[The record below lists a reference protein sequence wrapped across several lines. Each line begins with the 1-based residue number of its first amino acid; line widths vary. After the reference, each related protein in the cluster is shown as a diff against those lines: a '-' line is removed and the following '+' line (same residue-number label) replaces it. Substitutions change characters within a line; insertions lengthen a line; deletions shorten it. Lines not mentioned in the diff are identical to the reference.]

1 MKRLFA
7 LLLLILS
14 IYSSAYCFELCLIDS
29 VGTRSQGDS
38 KYIIHEVDAGETL
51 FALSRKYQVSVDEIR
66 KANTTSLTNLDIG
79 QTVFIPLKDN
89 RVDENAIIHEVK
101 SSETLFSISRSYNV
115 TVDELKEWNSISGN
129 SISVGQKLSIEKSGP
144 MESGSAGASIDFSNR
159 KTHVVQESQTLYSIS
174 RMYDVSTDQIK
185 EWNSLMSNSLSI
197 GQTLIVSAASSE
209 TAKTESN
216 SSMLPTSE
224 NKASAVQPS
233 VGQASDQHATEAA
246 GVAATSSNIPK
257 QVPVPDP
264 AEEVSRVE
272 APAEKVVQRG
282 MAEVIEDTQNTKK
295 YLALH
300 RNAPMGT
307 IMQVKNEM
315 NNQTVFVRVVGPIP
329 PTGDN
334 EKLILKIS
342 KKAYDR
348 LGAVDNRFPV
358 EVSYIP

>member
-7 LLLLILS
+7 LLLLIIS
-14 IYSSAYCFELCLIDS
+14 IYSSAHCFELYLIDS
-29 VGTRSQGDS
+29 VGIKSEGNS
-38 KYIIHEVDAGETL
+38 KYIVHEVDAGETL
-51 FALSRKYQVSVDEIR
+51 FALSRKYQISVDEIR
-66 KANTTSLTNLDIG
+66 KANTSSLTNLDIG
-79 QTVFIPLKDN
+79 QTILIPVKEKQ
-89 RVDENAIIHEVK
+89 VDDNAIIHEVK

-129 SISVGQKLSIEKSGP
+129 SISVGQKLRIEKPGPSETSG
-144 MESGSAGASIDFSNR
+144 EASINVSNR

-174 RMYDVSTDQIK
+174 RMYDVSTEQIK
-185 EWNSLMSNSLSI
+185 EWNSLASNSLSI
-197 GQTLIVSAASSE
+197 GQTLIVSASSSE
-209 TAKTESN
+209 TATTESN

-224 NKASAVQPS
+224 NKASVVQPS
-233 VGQASDQHATEAA
+233 TDQSSGQLATGDA
-246 GVAATSSNIPK
+246 GVAATSSTISK
-257 QVPVPDP
+257 QVPVSDP
-264 AEEVSRVE
+264 AEEVSRVDP
-272 APAEKVVQRG
+272 PAEKVVQRG